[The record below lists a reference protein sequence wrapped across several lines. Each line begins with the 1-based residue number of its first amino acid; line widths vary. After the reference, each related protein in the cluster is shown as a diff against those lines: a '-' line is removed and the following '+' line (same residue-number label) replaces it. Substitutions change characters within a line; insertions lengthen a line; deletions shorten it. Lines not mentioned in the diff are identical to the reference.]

1 MKKIAKLSL
10 VAAIAVSGFTSA
22 NATSLEEA
30 IKGVDVSGTAVYRY
44 DDRTIDNQ
52 ANNATAT
59 TDNSFSNESNNSYKV
74 ALNLKSSI
82 NDDLTFNTRTV
93 IGTGTGMAEVGGSTI
108 DSDGEATFG
117 LTQANFAY
125 TGIMNTTVIAG
136 KQAVPSPFAV
146 QVDAAGGE
154 DTATGLT
161 AITVAGPVTIAATY
175 MNQTNLQAIDGQDV
189 AGLGLMGNAGP
200 VALDAWYL
208 EVLEASAPDTG
219 HQAYTLGAKA
229 AIEMVKLN
237 ARYSVVAHDAAA
249 YDDEKLWKVGADAKF
264 GIVSAGIAYGQ
275 TNDVN
280 ASLTGV
286 SLEGDEGADSDSTLQ
301 AWGLNLEKKD
311 DASLVIAKLGVD
323 VLSNL
328 NLSATYADLT
338 VDSAANSD
346 ASEYYGQLTYKM
358 GKNFM
363 TYARIGQIEYD
374 VASGAASKDNTR
386 GRLHV
391 QYTF

>member
-10 VAAIAVSGFTSA
+10 VAAVAVSGLTSA
-22 NATSLEEA
+22 NATALEEA

-59 TDNSFSNESNNSYKV
+59 KDNSFSNESNNSYKV
-74 ALNLKSSI
+74 ALNLKSYI

-93 IGTGTGMAEVGGSTI
+93 IVTGTGMAEVGGSTI

-146 QVDAAGGE
+146 QADAAGDE
-154 DTATGLT
+154 DTGAGVTALT
-161 AITVAGPVTIAATY
+161 TVGPVTIAATY
-175 MNQTNLQAIDGQDV
+175 LNQTNLGVVSVGQDI

-200 VALDAWYL
+200 VALDGWYL
-208 EVLEASAPDTG
+208 QTMETSSAADDAASL
-219 HQAYTLGAKA
+219 YTLGAKA
-229 AIEMVKLN
+229 KVEMVDLT
-237 ARYSVVAHDAAA
+237 ARYSAVDAAA
-249 YDDEKLWKVGADAKF
+249 SGVDTESIWKIGAKAKL
-264 GIVSAGIAYGQ
+264 GIVTGSLDYGQ
-275 TNDVN
+275 
-280 ASLTGV
+280 S
-286 SLEGDEGADSDSTLQ
+286 SDSDSYLGLVGGVHGDADADVNLQ
-301 AWGLNLEKKD
+301 AWALNLNKN
-311 DASLVIAKLGVD
+311 DASLIKASLGVD
-323 VLSNL
+323 VLANV
-328 NLSATYADLT
+328 NLSATYADLS

-363 TYARIGQIEYD
+363 TYARLGQVDMDANTEED
-374 VASGAASKDNTR
+374 TR